1 MNSHARNLKSTAPTN
16 SLNHSRRKALNHSH
30 SNLTPI
36 RKSTYKEHGTR
47 SNLLAKALVQLNLQ
61 VVAGSKELLHRVIL
75 MTFLEIHD
83 HLPQSNQHPLKN
95 RNDT

>member
-36 RKSTYKEHGTR
+36 RKT
-47 SNLLAKALVQLNLQ
+47 
-61 VVAGSKELLHRVIL
+61 
-75 MTFLEIHD
+75 
-83 HLPQSNQHPLKN
+83 
-95 RNDT
+95 